1 MWCFIANFGIQT
13 KTSIEMFV
21 QLVKMS
27 SPLKKLINN
36 TIKVLYFVNSFYPMV
51 AYSEIVVFLSEFVP
65 DFSLNRIISGLLE
78 FKDILFAL
86 DQLFRGFRTWL
97 IFLLIFSNHFSDCNK
112 LILSAKR
119 WTGLNLITLFRSFL
133 SIRKTSV
140 EPQSCGTP
148 ISMQTFFE
156 EKN

>member
-1 MWCFIANFGIQT
+1 
-13 KTSIEMFV
+13 MFV

-86 DQLFRGFRTWL
+86 DQLFRGFRT
-97 IFLLIFSNHFSDCNK
+97 
-112 LILSAKR
+112 
-119 WTGLNLITLFRSFL
+119 
-133 SIRKTSV
+133 
-140 EPQSCGTP
+140 
-148 ISMQTFFE
+148 
-156 EKN
+156 